1 MRVGFTLRGSMRS
14 AGGYYYLLNLLCVL
28 RKFESEQLTPILLV
42 GEDEAQ
48 ERLTPFQNLPG
59 LEIRRSNA
67 LNRSR
72 QTSAAARALLLGS
85 DPQIRA
91 LLREAALD
99 VLFEAAVFYGWR
111 TGCPVLAWFPDFQ
124 HRALPHLF
132 RLVGWWR
139 RELGFRLQVTAKRH
153 VIVSSQDALALA
165 LHHYLLPER
174 VSVVRFALPPP
185 SSHDVERISETVAKY
200 GLPSRYFFMPNQ
212 FWLHKNH
219 LLVIEALARLAKHG
233 DVPTVIA
240 SGQQVDPRNHG
251 HFDRV
256 REAVH
261 RHGLDP
267 YFLMPGLLPKEDMAP
282 LLLGATALL
291 NPSLYEGWSTPV
303 EEAKSAGVPM
313 ILSDLDVHREQAEGQ
328 AVFFARHD
336 PGALADVLLSFTDQD
351 PEVRQRRRE
360 LAGTQAELRIAQFAH
375 AFVAAT
381 QQACPPSALRR

>member
-1 MRVGFTLRGSMRS
+1 MRS

-28 RKFESEQLTPILLV
+28 RKFESEQITPILLV

-59 LEIRRSNA
+59 LEIRRSSA

-91 LLREAALD
+91 FLREAALD

-111 TGCPVLAWFPDFQ
+111 PGCRVLAWFPDFQ

-165 LHHYLLPER
+165 LRHYLLPER

-185 SSHDVERISETVAKY
+185 SYHDVERIFETVAKY
-200 GLPSRYFFMPNQ
+200 GLPKRYFFMPNQ

-219 LLVIEALARLAKHG
+219 LVVIEALARLAKHG
-233 DVPTVIA
+233 DVPTVLA

-381 QQACPPSALRR
+381 QLACPPSALRR

>member
-28 RKFESEQLTPILLV
+28 RKFESERLTPILVV

-59 LEIRRSNA
+59 LDIRRSNA

-72 QTSAAARALLLGS
+72 QASAAARALLLGS

-99 VLFEAAVFYGWR
+99 VLFEAAVFSGWR
-111 TGCPVLAWFPDFQ
+111 PGCRVLAWFPDFQ

-165 LHHYLLPER
+165 LHHYLLPDR

-240 SGQQVDPRNHG
+240 SGQQVDPRHHG